1 MIKRAFDIW
10 RRELKLFSKRPMM
23 LTLLFVA
30 PIILLV
36 FFTSLMSEGL
46 PKDLP
51 IGVIDEDNTQVTRTV
66 VRTLDAMEQTG
77 ITQYYASVSE
87 ARDAMQRGEI
97 YAFLHIPSGT
107 TEQAL
112 GQRQPKIAFYTNQS
126 YLVAGSLLMRD
137 LRTAS
142 ELAGLGISRQ
152 TFLAKGM
159 TDEQAM
165 AAIRPIVVE
174 AHPVGNSVLD
184 YSVYLS
190 NIIVPGALLIFVL
203 LFTSY
208 TLGLEWKY
216 DKQKKLYQMA
226 GENSAYA
233 VMLKLMP
240 QTVVFSLMILLYDVV
255 FYRYLGFPLHCPL
268 WEIWAAGV
276 LTIMA
281 AQAFATFVF
290 GLLQGSMRMAMSVC
304 SLWGIVSISLSGCS
318 FPVMAMDP
326 ILQAASWLF
335 PLRHYYLIYVN
346 IALHG
351 WPIISVWPS
360 IVALLCFMLLPILS
374 LPMMS
379 HAFRYAVYKP

>member
-1 MIKRAFDIW
+1 MRRLLKIW
-10 RRELKLFSKRPMM
+10 GREIRLFSKRPMM

-30 PIILLV
+30 PIVILV
-36 FFTSLMSEGL
+36 FFTSLMSDGL

-51 IGVIDEDNTQVTRTV
+51 AGLVDEDNTQITRTI
-66 VRTLDAMEQTG
+66 VRTLDAMEQTRISRHYG
-77 ITQYYASVSE
+77 SVSE

-97 YAFLHIPSGT
+97 YAFLHIPKGT
-107 TEQAL
+107 TEHAL
-112 GQRQPKIAFYTNQS
+112 AQRQPRLAFYTNQS

-142 ELAGLGISRQ
+142 ELAGMAISRS

-159 TDEQAM
+159 TDDQAM
-165 AAIRPIVVE
+165 AAIRPIVIE
-174 AHPVGNSVLD
+174 AHPIGNSVLD

-190 NIIVPGALLIFVL
+190 NIVVPGCLLIFVL

-216 DKQKKLYQMA
+216 NKQKKLYAMA
-226 GENSAYA
+226 GNSTFVAL
-233 VMLKLMP
+233 VGKLAP
-240 QTVVFSLMILLYDVV
+240 QTVVFSLMVLLYDVV
-255 FYRYLGFPLHCPL
+255 FYRYLGFPCHCSL
-268 WEIWAAGV
+268 WKIWGAGV
-276 LTIMA
+276 LSVLA
-281 AQAFATFVF
+281 AQALAAFVF
-290 GLLQGSMRMAMSVC
+290 GMMQGQMRMAMSIC

-326 ILQAASWLF
+326 VLQAASWLF

-351 WPIISVWPS
+351 WSIMTAWTSV
-360 IVALLCFMLLPILS
+360 VALCCFLLLPIFTMPL
-374 LPMMS
+374 LS
-379 HAFRYAVYKP
+379 HAFRHAVYKP

>member
-1 MIKRAFDIW
+1 MRRFLNIW

-30 PIILLV
+30 PIVLLV

-46 PKDLP
+46 PKNLP
-51 IGVIDEDNTQVTRTV
+51 AGLVDEDNTQITRTII
-66 VRTLDAMEQTG
+66 RTLDAMEQTE
-77 ITQYYASVSE
+77 ISHHYASVSE

-97 YAFLHIPSGT
+97 YAFLHIPEGT
-107 TEQAL
+107 TERAL
-112 GQRQPKIAFYTNQS
+112 AQRQPEIEFYTNQS

-142 ELAGLGISRQ
+142 ELAGLAISRS

-159 TDEQAM
+159 TDSQAM
-165 AAIRPIVVE
+165 AAIRPIVIE

-190 NIIVPGALLIFVL
+190 NVIVPGCLLIFVL

-216 DKQKKLYQMA
+216 GKQKKLYAMA
-226 GENSAYA
+226 GNNASVAIIA
-233 VMLKLMP
+233 KLMP

-255 FYRYLGFPLHCPL
+255 FYRYLCFPCHCPL
-268 WEIWAAGV
+268 WQIWGVGV
-276 LTIMA
+276 LSILA

-290 GLLQGSMRMAMSVC
+290 GLMQGQMRMAMSIC

-326 ILQAASWLF
+326 ILQAAAWLF

-351 WPIISVWPS
+351 WPLMSVWTS
-360 IVALLCFMLLPILS
+360 IVALLCFLLLPLLS
-374 LPMMS
+374 LPMLS
-379 HAFRYAVYKP
+379 HAFRHAVYKP

>member
-152 TFLAKGM
+152 TFWLKG
-159 TDEQAM
+159 
-165 AAIRPIVVE
+165 
-174 AHPVGNSVLD
+174 
-184 YSVYLS
+184 
-190 NIIVPGALLIFVL
+190 
-203 LFTSY
+203 
-208 TLGLEWKY
+208 
-216 DKQKKLYQMA
+216 
-226 GENSAYA
+226 
-233 VMLKLMP
+233 
-240 QTVVFSLMILLYDVV
+240 
-255 FYRYLGFPLHCPL
+255 
-268 WEIWAAGV
+268 
-276 LTIMA
+276 
-281 AQAFATFVF
+281 
-290 GLLQGSMRMAMSVC
+290 
-304 SLWGIVSISLSGCS
+304 
-318 FPVMAMDP
+318 
-326 ILQAASWLF
+326 
-335 PLRHYYLIYVN
+335 
-346 IALHG
+346 
-351 WPIISVWPS
+351 
-360 IVALLCFMLLPILS
+360 
-374 LPMMS
+374 
-379 HAFRYAVYKP
+379 

>member
-1 MIKRAFDIW
+1 
-10 RRELKLFSKRPMM
+10 
-23 LTLLFVA
+23 
-30 PIILLV
+30 
-36 FFTSLMSEGL
+36 
-46 PKDLP
+46 
-51 IGVIDEDNTQVTRTV
+51 
-66 VRTLDAMEQTG
+66 
-77 ITQYYASVSE
+77 
-87 ARDAMQRGEI
+87 
-97 YAFLHIPSGT
+97 
-107 TEQAL
+107 
-112 GQRQPKIAFYTNQS
+112 
-126 YLVAGSLLMRD
+126 
-137 LRTAS
+137 
-142 ELAGLGISRQ
+142 
-152 TFLAKGM
+152 M

-190 NIIVPGALLIFVL
+190 NIVVPGALLIFVL

-255 FYRYLGFPLHCPL
+255 FYRYLGFPLHCSL

-374 LPMMS
+374 LPMIS
-379 HAFRYAVYKP
+379 HAFRHAVYKP

>member
-77 ITQYYASVSE
+77 ITQYYTSVSE

-379 HAFRYAVYKP
+379 HAFRHAVYKP

>member
-1 MIKRAFDIW
+1 MRCFLKIW
-10 RRELKLFSKRPMM
+10 CRELKLFSKRPMM

-30 PIILLV
+30 PVVLLI

-46 PKDLP
+46 PKNLP
-51 IGVIDEDNTQVTRTV
+51 VGLVDEDNTQITRTI
-66 VRTLDAMEQTG
+66 VRTLDAMEQTDVSHH
-77 ITQYYASVSE
+77 YASVSE
-87 ARDAMQRGEI
+87 ARDGMQRGEI

-107 TEQAL
+107 TERAL
-112 GQRQPKIAFYTNQS
+112 AQRQPEIEFYTNQS

-142 ELAGLGISRQ
+142 ELAGMAISRS

-159 TDEQAM
+159 TDDQAM
-165 AAIRPIVVE
+165 AAIRPVVIE

-190 NIIVPGALLIFVL
+190 NVIVPGCLLIFVL

-216 DKQKKLYQMA
+216 GKQKKLYAMA
-226 GENSAYA
+226 GNSASLA
-233 VMLKLMP
+233 VMAKLLP

-255 FYRYLGFPLHCPL
+255 FYRYLGFPCHCPL
-268 WEIWAAGV
+268 WQIWGVGV
-276 LTIMA
+276 LSILA

-290 GLLQGSMRMAMSVC
+290 GLMQGQMRMAMSIC
-304 SLWGIVSISLSGCS
+304 SLWGIVSISISGCS

-351 WPIISVWPS
+351 WPLMSVWPS
-360 IVALLCFMLLPILS
+360 IVALLCFLLLPILIMPI
-374 LPMMS
+374 LS
-379 HAFRYAVYKP
+379 HAFRHAVYKP

>member
-190 NIIVPGALLIFVL
+190 NIVVPGALLIFVL

-304 SLWGIVSISLSGCS
+304 SLWGIVSISHSGCS

-374 LPMMS
+374 LPMIS
-379 HAFRYAVYKP
+379 HAFRHAVYKP

>member
-1 MIKRAFDIW
+1 MIKKVLNIW

-30 PIILLV
+30 PIGLLV
-36 FFTSLMSEGL
+36 FFTSLMSDGL

-51 IGVIDEDNTQVTRTV
+51 IGLVDEDNTQVTRTII
-66 VRTLDAMEQTG
+66 RTLDAMEQTE
-77 ITQYYASVSE
+77 IKQSYASVSE

-97 YAFLHIPSGT
+97 YAFMHVPPGT

-112 GQRQPKIAFYTNQS
+112 GQRQPEIAFYTNQS

-137 LRTAS
+137 LRTAC
-142 ELAGLGISRQ
+142 ELAGLGISRE

-174 AHPVGNSVLD
+174 AHPLGNSVLD

-190 NIIVPGALLIFVL
+190 NIVVPGALLIFVL

-216 DKQKKLYQMA
+216 GKQKKLYAMA
-226 GENSAYA
+226 GNNTALA
-233 VMLKLMP
+233 VMAKLLP

-255 FYRYLGFPLHCPL
+255 FYRYLGFPLHCSL
-268 WEIWAAGV
+268 WEIWAVGV
-276 LTIMA
+276 LTILA

-351 WPIISVWPS
+351 WPIVSVWTS
-360 IVALLCFMLLPILS
+360 IVALLCFLLLPILS
-374 LPMMS
+374 MPMMG
-379 HAFRYAVYKP
+379 HAFRHAVYKP

>member
-190 NIIVPGALLIFVL
+190 NIVVPGALLIFVL

-379 HAFRYAVYKP
+379 HAFRHAVYKP

>member
-1 MIKRAFDIW
+1 MRRLLKIW
-10 RRELKLFSKRPMM
+10 VREIRLFSKRPMM

-30 PIILLV
+30 PIVILV
-36 FFTSLMSEGL
+36 FFTSLMSDGL

-51 IGVIDEDNTQVTRTV
+51 AGLVDEDNTQITRTI
-66 VRTLDAMEQTG
+66 VRTLDAMEQTKISHHYG
-77 ITQYYASVSE
+77 SVSE

-97 YAFLHIPSGT
+97 YAFLHIPKGT
-107 TEQAL
+107 TERAL
-112 GQRQPKIAFYTNQS
+112 AQRQPRLAFYTNQS

-142 ELAGLGISRQ
+142 ELAGMAISRS

-159 TDEQAM
+159 TDDQAM
-165 AAIRPIVVE
+165 AAIRPIVIE
-174 AHPVGNSVLD
+174 AHPIGNSVLD

-190 NIIVPGALLIFVL
+190 NIVVPGCLLIFVL

-216 DKQKKLYQMA
+216 NKQKKLYSMA
-226 GENSAYA
+226 GNSTFIAL
-233 VMLKLMP
+233 VGKLAP
-240 QTVVFSLMILLYDVV
+240 QTVVFSLMVLLYDVV
-255 FYRYLGFPLHCPL
+255 FYRYLGFPCHCPL
-268 WEIWAAGV
+268 WEIWGVGV
-276 LTIMA
+276 LSVLA
-281 AQAFATFVF
+281 AQAFASFVF
-290 GLLQGSMRMAMSVC
+290 GLMQGQMRMAMSIC

-326 ILQAASWLF
+326 VLQAAAWLF

-351 WPIISVWPS
+351 WSIMTAWTSV
-360 IVALLCFMLLPILS
+360 VALLCFLLLPL
-374 LPMMS
+374 LAMPMLR
-379 HAFRYAVYKP
+379 HAFRHAVYKP

>member
-77 ITQYYASVSE
+77 ITQYYTSVSE

-190 NIIVPGALLIFVL
+190 NIVVPGALLIFVL

-379 HAFRYAVYKP
+379 HAFRHAVYKP

>member
-379 HAFRYAVYKP
+379 HAFRHAVYKP

>member
-190 NIIVPGALLIFVL
+190 NIVVPGALLIFVL

-290 GLLQGSMRMAMSVC
+290 GLLQGSMRMAMRIRRSTFSC
-304 SLWGIVSISLSGCS
+304 
-318 FPVMAMDP
+318 
-326 ILQAASWLF
+326 
-335 PLRHYYLIYVN
+335 RK
-346 IALHG
+346 
-351 WPIISVWPS
+351 
-360 IVALLCFMLLPILS
+360 LL
-374 LPMMS
+374 
-379 HAFRYAVYKP
+379 K

>member
-51 IGVIDEDNTQVTRTV
+51 IGVIDEDNTQVTRTG

-77 ITQYYASVSE
+77 ITQYYTSVSE

-190 NIIVPGALLIFVL
+190 NIVVPGALLIFVL

-374 LPMMS
+374 LPMIS
-379 HAFRYAVYKP
+379 HAFRHAVYKP

>member
-77 ITQYYASVSE
+77 ITQYYTSVSE

-374 LPMMS
+374 LPMIS
-379 HAFRYAVYKP
+379 HAFRHAVYKP

>member
-77 ITQYYASVSE
+77 ITQYYTSVSE

-190 NIIVPGALLIFVL
+190 NIVVPGALLIFVL

-374 LPMMS
+374 LPMIS
-379 HAFRYAVYKP
+379 HAFRHAVYKP

>member
-190 NIIVPGALLIFVL
+190 NIVVPGALLIFVL

-255 FYRYLGFPLHCPL
+255 FYRYLGFPLHCSL

-379 HAFRYAVYKP
+379 HAFRHAVYKP

>member
-190 NIIVPGALLIFVL
+190 NIVVPGALLIFVL

-374 LPMMS
+374 LPMIS
-379 HAFRYAVYKP
+379 HAFRHAVYKP